1 MLLVAEPKKTRVDKP
16 DPEVSGAF
24 HDVVTHDLEI
34 LDRAGAEIE
43 EAEGSVPDP
52 DEGASDEGA

>member
-34 LDRAGAEIE
+34 LDRAGVEIE
-43 EAEGSVPDP
+43 EAEGSVHDP
-52 DEGASDEGA
+52 DDGA